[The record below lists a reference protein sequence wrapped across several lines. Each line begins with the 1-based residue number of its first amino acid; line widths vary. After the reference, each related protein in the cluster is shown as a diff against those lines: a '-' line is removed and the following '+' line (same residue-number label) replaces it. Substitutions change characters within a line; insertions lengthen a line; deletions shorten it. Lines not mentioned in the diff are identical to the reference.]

1 MDPFHDKAGNERRA
15 SLRMS
20 ARASLTTD
28 TVDDDDYDL
37 AAMGISD
44 GFRPTNVSASHQP
57 INSTTNHSTGSAVVS
72 RDSPV
77 PQRVTP
83 PRPSSISKPPRSH
96 DPLAL
101 RHDGSTSQS
110 QSNGA
115 PMSRV
120 SSAST
125 DSPIIR
131 SESPYEGPSGPSFPY
146 QMYPQRTNSVA
157 TSNTARMSERS
168 YAGPRGPTHPYTLY
182 TQNTVTPDTNEGDNI
197 PVGFAGRSDGY
208 HRRIGPDG
216 EEAADLI
223 GPLGHTEELPP
234 YTRYP
239 EQAYTRKQP
248 GEQQSSTPTVQSQ
261 QSPQREPEQ
270 QQSSP
275 AQQPAVTV
283 MTATVPAI
291 PAGAGGIGL
300 ATRNPEFESR
310 EDLRL
315 ASPSRTSSRT
325 LNDETASQHEINT
338 AAESYAEKG
347 ENATDHKWQKR
358 AKKRLFGVVP
368 YWAICLLAV
377 GLVMMGIILGA
388 VIGTFFAKHKKP
400 PGKHQDDEPI
410 PVVIPTATV
419 DVKPLATLPPDLPPM
434 EIGTFG
440 LPPLIASQAPS
451 TCFNDTTQ
459 AQAWTCNIPFTSYV
473 MGVSRIANELPIS
486 DYTLKLTTF
495 NDSDHD
501 DNSRINMF
509 SWGTQPPL
517 IMDPLKMRLVNDTS
531 EQGRGAAWFAQ
542 MTYNKTV
549 VVPEDRFPGVTTTP
563 RKQQPQ
569 SKRGGSWD
577 GPPPGMGEFSR
588 KGVKGAQAGDRPW
601 ICTWPGTLLE
611 VFVYP
616 AQNNSYQR
624 KPSTTTSRPPAAATF
639 PPSTSTQFLVRGLQ
653 TQSPQSSP
661 IPTDRPRRAPPPPYP
676 QVIKFEERRV
686 SLDQTKN
693 AYCRQV
699 EVCDDGQNTVP
710 VLDDQGQPIEVMIM
724 ENRQTVAIADSSK
737 RWIHEDSLLVS
748 PRDRPSRT
756 SQLSDCGCIWWFT

>member
-1 MDPFHDKAGNERRA
+1 MDPFHDKAGSERRV
-15 SLRMS
+15 SLRVS
-20 ARASLTTD
+20 ARPSTTIEED
-28 TVDDDDYDL
+28 NYDL

-44 GFRPTNVSASHQP
+44 GFRPNDVSASHPP
-57 INSTTNHSTGSAVVS
+57 ISSNTNPSTGSAVVT

-77 PQRVTP
+77 NQRTAP
-83 PRPSSISKPPRSH
+83 PARPSSIAKPPRSH

-101 RHDGSTSQS
+101 RHDGSTSQM
-110 QSNGA
+110 NGS
-115 PMSRV
+115 PISRV
-120 SSAST
+120 SSTST

-131 SESPYEGPSGPSFPY
+131 SESPYEGPSGPSHPY

-157 TSNTARMSERS
+157 TSSTARMSERS
-168 YAGPRGPTHPYTLY
+168 YSGTQGPIHPYTLY
-182 TQNTVTPDTNEGDNI
+182 TQNTVPVDSNDGDDI
-197 PVGFAGRSDGY
+197 PVGFLGSSGNY
-208 HRRIGPDG
+208 QRRIGPEG
-216 EEAADLI
+216 EEIADLI

-248 GEQQSSTPTVQSQ
+248 SDQHPPPQESQLQHVQLSPAQQSQSESQ
-261 QSPQREPEQ
+261 QSPPSPSPPQ
-270 QQSSP
+270 QQSV
-275 AQQPAVTV
+275 ARTMAVAV
-283 MTATVPAI
+283 API
-291 PAGAGGIGL
+291 PGAGGIGL

-315 ASPSRTSSRT
+315 QPSRMSSRT
-325 LNDETASQHEINT
+325 LTSDIASQHEINT
-338 AAESYAEKG
+338 AAEAYAEKR
-347 ENATDHKWQKR
+347 TDRKWQQR
-358 AKKRLFGVVP
+358 AKRRMFGVIP

-377 GLVMMGIILGA
+377 GLVLMGIILGA

-400 PGKHQDDEPI
+400 PGRHQDDEPI
-410 PVVIPTATV
+410 PLVIPTATV
-419 DVKPLATLPPDLPPM
+419 DIKPLATLPPDLPAM

-459 AQAWTCNIPFTSYV
+459 SQAWTCNIPFTSYV
-473 MGVSRIANELPIS
+473 MSVSRIANELPIS

-495 NDSDHD
+495 TDSERNDV
-501 DNSRINMF
+501 NVNMF

-517 IMDPLKMRLVNDTS
+517 IVDPLKMRLVNDTS
-531 EQGRGAAWFAQ
+531 EPGRGAAWFAQ

-549 VVPEDRFPGVTTTP
+549 IVAEDRFPGTSVPKPTS
-563 RKQQPQ
+563 RK
-569 SKRGGSWD
+569 RWN
-577 GPPPGMGEFSR
+577 GPLPVSGDFGSR

-624 KPSTTTSRPPAAATF
+624 KPSTTTRPPPAVTF
-639 PPSTSTQFLVRGLQ
+639 PSSSTPFLVRHGMAA
-653 TQSPQSSP
+653 TTDPSP
-661 IPTDRPRRAPPPPYP
+661 IATDRPRRAPPPPYP

-693 AYCRQV
+693 AFCRQV
-699 EVCDDGQNTVP
+699 EICDDGENTVP
-710 VLDDQGQPIEVMIM
+710 VLNDEGQPVEVMIL
-724 ENRQTVAIADSSK
+724 ENRQTVAIADSK
-737 RWIHEDSLLVS
+737 RWIHEDSFLTS
-748 PRDRPSRT
+748 RDRPTRT